1 MSKVWRF
8 FSSLW
13 LTIVLAFVICV
24 VAALGSLLT
33 MKYPRFYRGLDQEI
47 LFPWLADEGLKYLP
61 LTLWIYALVFLV
73 SLFAI
78 NTVVCTLDKVWLILR
93 SKRPVQSFFPH
104 IVHVGFLIALLGHLA
119 GSVGGFRSPGNVVFK
134 GGAVPVP
141 NAPGLTVRLNEME
154 IKGSAERGVEYL
166 RSNITLLKDGGEVKT
181 GDIEMNGPV
190 IYKGMAFYHL
200 DQGTSPA
207 GIVLSS
213 DGELIEADFD
223 SAFKTSDGASFKLG
237 EIYPDFALDVE
248 GRPYSRS
255 NDFRNPHMEIRGPG
269 YEAAFLDI
277 SRTGTSVSA
286 GGRVFRLEDFVIKE
300 YAVLAIHKDP
310 GIWLI
315 IAGSAVL
322 VVGMLLLL
330 FFRGER
336 GELVRQGLIKQ

>member
-8 FSSLW
+8 FASLW

-33 MKYPRFYRGLDQEI
+33 MKYPQFYRGLDQEI

-61 LTLWIYALVFLV
+61 LTGWMYALVFIV
-73 SLFAI
+73 SLFTI
-78 NTVVCTLDKVWLILR
+78 NTAVCTLDKVWLILR

-104 IVHVGFLIALLGHLA
+104 IVHIGFLIALLGHLA

-134 GGAVPVP
+134 GGSVPVP
-141 NAPGLTVRLNEME
+141 NAPGLSVRLNEME
-154 IKGSAERGVEYL
+154 IKGSEERGLEYL
-166 RSNITLLKDGGEVKT
+166 RSNITLLKDGNEVKT

-190 IYKGMAFYHL
+190 IYKGIAFYHL

-213 DGELIEADFD
+213 DGDTIEADFD
-223 SAFKTSDGASFKLG
+223 SAFKTSDGASFQLG
-237 EIYPDFALDVE
+237 EIYPDFAIDPD
-248 GRPYSRS
+248 GKPYSRS
-255 NDFRNPHMEIRGPG
+255 NDFRNPHMEIKGPG
-269 YEAAFLDI
+269 SETAYLDL

-286 GGRVFRLEDFVIKE
+286 GDKTFRLEDFIVKE

-322 VVGMLLLL
+322 VTGMLLLL

-336 GELVRQGLIKQ
+336 GELVRQRG